1 MSDITYNGGIATMTI
16 YANPKPDNPG
26 ATWIPAVGAGRTAL
40 IAGLDAFTE
49 AASLGVPELT
59 PVFYAMDLLGGVL
72 LGATAGATE
81 QDIGAGLA
89 GGIAASIAGIV
100 TGVAFAEALPVV
112 VTLGLAGLVAY
123 RADQAVTSA
132 YKEMEGPLGQAVIA
146 ESDAEVAS
154 SESLINGIA
163 SVGNAIQDF
172 ATQAMTQIGQA
183 QIAEAEATAAAGNAL
198 AQTVGQAIG
207 DGVQLQIDANN
218 LEYQAQNAALTSV
231 GQAIADGV
239 SAIGSFLQSMAQVH
253 GQSEADAAQ
262 SQLRA
267 GYAIDQTI
275 ANFLSAAGNAM
286 GPGSANP
293 PGSTLI
299 DPNSSG
305 GTGVG
310 GYQYVPL
317 NLGIPDNIIWDTPAR
332 LPGAFED
339 PAPADGG
346 SGGGGTYGP
355 VVLDLTGKG
364 IKITPLSSSNMFF
377 DLANDGHE
385 QHTAWAGAGNGVLAY
400 DPSGGAV
407 THANQV
413 NFTLWDPA
421 AKNDMQ
427 ALEDVFDTN
436 HDGTLNASDAS
447 WSSFRILVTNADGTT
462 TLETLAQ
469 AGVTSIN
476 LQANAYQQSLPDG
489 SSIDG
494 ETSFTR
500 SDGTTGTAAAVS
512 FATSG
517 DYVVQ
522 QSVTQNSAGAT
533 VLENSAYTP
542 DGQLAEQIT
551 TTTSANGLDITTTYD
566 WNGDGV
572 IDQTETDDT
581 VVNGDGSTT
590 ETVTDTN
597 GSSVVLDST
606 TTTSA
611 NGLVVTIDRDT
622 TGAGYTNQQEVDTRL
637 STGGSSVS
645 VSDLTRNGSLIDQT
659 VSSVSSDGLTRIV
672 QVDSTGNGSFDLTET
687 GQTVV
692 ASNGVRTET
701 VTDSNADG
709 SMRSQTVAV
718 TSADGTRRPR
728 GRPEP
733 LNRTPSTRRSRAR
746 RAAPRPTG
754 RATGRPSPLPA
765 ARTRPQAGGL
775 PRKSRLPISTPR

>member
-1 MSDITYNGGIATMTI
+1 MNNITYNGGIATMTI
-16 YANPKPDNPG
+16 YGNPEPGNPG
-26 ATWIPAVGAGRTAL
+26 ATLIPAIGAGRTAL

-49 AASLGVPELT
+49 AASFVAPELT
-59 PVFYAMDLLGGVL
+59 PVFWATDLLGGVL
-72 LGATAGATE
+72 LGATAGAAE

-89 GGIAASIAGIV
+89 VGIAASIAGIV
-100 TGVAFAEALPVV
+100 TGVVAPEALPVLI
-112 VTLGLAGLVAY
+112 TLGLAGLAAY
-123 RADQAVTSA
+123 GADQAVTSA
-132 YKEMEGPLGQAVIA
+132 YKKMEEPLGQAVIA
-146 ESDAEVAS
+146 ESDAEEAS
-154 SESLINGIA
+154 SENLINGIA
-163 SVGNAIQDF
+163 SAGNAIQDF
-172 ATQAMTQIGQA
+172 VTQAMEQIGKG
-183 QIAEAEATAAAGNAL
+183 QIAEADANQAAG
-198 AQTVGQAIG
+198 QTLI
-207 DGVQLQIDANN
+207 DGIAS
-218 LEYQAQNAALTSV
+218 A
-231 GQAIADGV
+231 GHAIADGV
-239 SAIGSFLQSMAQVH
+239 SAIGSSLQSMAQAY
-253 GQSEADAAQ
+253 GQSEIDAAQ
-262 SQLRA
+262 SQLQA
-267 GYAIDQTI
+267 GDAINQTI
-275 ANFLSAAGNAM
+275 ANFLSTAANAM
-286 GPGSANP
+286 GLGSTNAP
-293 PGSTLI
+293 DSTLI
-299 DPNSSG
+299 DPNSSS

-310 GYQYVPL
+310 GDPYLPL
-317 NLGIPDNIIWDTPAR
+317 NLDIPDDIIWDTPAP
-332 LPGAFED
+332 LPGTFAGPE
-339 PAPADGG
+339 DGG
-346 SGGGGTYGP
+346 SGGGGTFSP
-355 VVLDLTGKG
+355 VVLDLTGRG

-377 DLANDGHE
+377 DLANDGYE
-385 QHTAWAGAGNGVLAY
+385 QHTAWAGAGNGVLVY

-407 THANQV
+407 TQADQID
-413 NFTLWDPA
+413 FTLWDPA

-436 HDGTLNASDAS
+436 HDGVLDASDAS
-447 WSSFRILVTNADGTT
+447 WGSFRILVTNADGTT

-622 TGAGYTNQQEVDTRL
+622 TGSGYTDQQEVDTKL